1 MAETKEQRL
10 AREIYAQVGGM
21 GNVNKVIHCMT
32 RVRMDIKD
40 NASVKLDGLKK
51 IDGVLG
57 IVEDDTLQVVLGPGI
72 VNKVANEMVSMA
84 GVRLGE
90 VIPMQ
95 PSTNAALS
103 GREEAERKAAI
114 TKANQ
119 KNKNNTPFK
128 RALKSIA
135 NIFVPLIP
143 AFVGAGIIGGI
154 ASVMQNMLTAGS

>member
-57 IVEDDTLQVVLGPGI
+57 SL
-72 VNKVANEMVSMA
+72 KM
-84 GVRLGE
+84 
-90 VIPMQ
+90 IPCK
-95 PSTNAALS
+95 LS
-103 GREEAERKAAI
+103 
-114 TKANQ
+114 
-119 KNKNNTPFK
+119 
-128 RALKSIA
+128 
-135 NIFVPLIP
+135 
-143 AFVGAGIIGGI
+143 
-154 ASVMQNMLTAGS
+154 